1 MVKEMAHVHLIGIGG
16 SGLSAI
22 ASLLLE
28 RGEVVSGSDR
38 QMTPAAQTIRAAGAQ
53 VMIGHRAENIAGANV
68 VVRSSAIPESNPEVQ
83 AALAAG
89 IPVFKRDGFLGN
101 LLQGYRVIA
110 VAGTHG
116 KTTTTAMIA
125 WVLTRL
131 GIDPSYIIGSNA
143 INLGGNAHAG
153 KSDLFVI
160 EADEYDRM
168 FLGLS
173 PTIAVVTNLEHD
185 HPDCY
190 PTPADF
196 YQAFEAFTRRL
207 VPGGILLACKDD
219 PGAWRLLQEV
229 ASWQGNVRSYGLER
243 LAGEQADYIASSLER
258 DEQGGTTY
266 TVRRRDARGAEERL
280 PVKVSLKL
288 PGHHNVLNALAVMGV
303 AHLLELPLATA
314 ADALGEFRG
323 TSRRFDVRGEV
334 NGVVVIDDYAH
345 HPSEIKA
352 TLAAARERYPGR
364 RLWAVW
370 QPHTYSRVRALFD
383 DFVSAFAD
391 ADVVL
396 VTEIYAAR
404 EAPPEDGL
412 SARRLVGA
420 MSRQDVYFVPDLSQA
435 TGFLLDRL
443 RSGDVLL
450 VLSAGDADQVS
461 TDVLS
466 RLFDSHAV

>member
-1 MVKEMAHVHLIGIGG
+1 
-16 SGLSAI
+16 
-22 ASLLLE
+22 
-28 RGEVVSGSDR
+28 
-38 QMTPAAQTIRAAGAQ
+38 
-53 VMIGHRAENIAGANV
+53 
-68 VVRSSAIPESNPEVQ
+68 
-83 AALAAG
+83 
-89 IPVFKRDGFLGN
+89 
-101 LLQGYRVIA
+101 
-110 VAGTHG
+110 
-116 KTTTTAMIA
+116 
-125 WVLTRL
+125 
-131 GIDPSYIIGSNA
+131 
-143 INLGGNAHAG
+143 
-153 KSDLFVI
+153 
-160 EADEYDRM
+160 
-168 FLGLS
+168 
-173 PTIAVVTNLEHD
+173 
-185 HPDCY
+185 
-190 PTPADF
+190 
-196 YQAFEAFTRRL
+196 
-207 VPGGILLACKDD
+207 
-219 PGAWRLLQEV
+219 
-229 ASWQGNVRSYGLER
+229 
-243 LAGEQADYIASSLER
+243 
-258 DEQGGTTY
+258 
-266 TVRRRDARGAEERL
+266 
-280 PVKVSLKL
+280 
-288 PGHHNVLNALAVMGV
+288 
-303 AHLLELPLATA
+303 
-314 ADALGEFRG
+314 
-323 TSRRFDVRGEV
+323 VRGEV